1 MPKISNL
8 FSLFETSRPFS
19 FAEEEKAKADDNWQA
34 LRPAIL
40 QGDEVAAFERLGENQ
55 TAIEHGLSNV
65 VLGLSEVQALIDQMS
80 TLTMHLGSSFEEHRR
95 LALANASLSRDR
107 DRAEQNLSEK
117 REQHEGAVK
126 ELTSLR
132 PKLEETR
139 RDLERAK
146 TELESLEHRHQIQ
159 SLSKKESEDQLS
171 RTQNQLSAALG
182 EVDSNRAEIS
192 SLQDTVDAYGSRI
205 NEVTGKLNEATN
217 QVILISNRQ
226 EVLEASLQEKIDENM
241 QLIERIDLVSQEKDA
256 AVLYGQQR
264 EQENSHIREELARIS
279 QLLQQEKKSREI
291 ESNQLRSALGDAMSR
306 IKTLGEMEEIVR
318 EESEKNSVKLRKL
331 DEKLKRAETSENTLE
346 AKVARLEAKLDT
358 ISAAKSEIENSR
370 SIILARLEALTQ
382 TLCERDSEINRLEG
396 EVAQMVQ
403 QLTGDN
409 MVAQDTID
417 ELRSK
422 IFELEKEIS
431 TKRNESAFFTGK
443 KIGEA
448 QPNLIRD

>member
-1 MPKISNL
+1 MSKISNL
-8 FSLFETSRPFS
+8 FSLFETGISFS
-19 FAEEEKAKADDNWQA
+19 SVGEEKIKTDDSLQTS
-34 LRPAIL
+34 RTAIL
-40 QGDEVAAFERLGENQ
+40 QGDEAEAFERLGENQ

-65 VLGLSEVQALIDQMS
+65 VLGLSEVQGLIDQMS
-80 TLTMHLGSSFEEHRR
+80 TLTMQLGSSFEEHRR

-117 REQHEGAVK
+117 REQHESAVK
-126 ELTSLR
+126 ELSSLR

-139 RDLERAK
+139 RDLDRAR

-217 QVILISNRQ
+217 QVILLSNRQ
-226 EVLEASLQEKIDENM
+226 ELLEASLQQKIDENM

-264 EQENSHIREELARIS
+264 ENENSHVREELGRIS

-291 ESNQLRSALGDAMSR
+291 EANQLKSALGDALSKN
-306 IKTLGEMEEIVR
+306 KTLGEMEEIVR

-382 TLCERDSEINRLEG
+382 SLCERDSEINRLEG
-396 EVAQMVQ
+396 EVARLVE
-403 QLTGDN
+403 QLSNDSL
-409 MVAQDTID
+409 VAQETID
-417 ELRSK
+417 ELRSRV
-422 IFELEKEIS
+422 FELEKEIL
-431 TKRNESAFFTGK
+431 TRRNESAFFNGK
-443 KIGEA
+443 KVGEA
-448 QPNLIRD
+448 QPDLIRG